1 MLLNIKIK
9 LYLAYFWL
17 FHRQEYKRAM
27 AFRAA
32 CRSPKVQAAFGQVVK
47 AVLDKVARESENPE
61 VRVAFDELFPEDK

>member
-1 MLLNIKIK
+1 MFLRIKIA

-17 FHRQEYKRAM
+17 FDRQEYKRTI

-32 CRSPKVQAAFGQVVK
+32 CRSPKVQAAFKQVVK

-61 VRVAFDELFPEDK
+61 AKAAFDELFPD